1 MGVEA
6 KAEHT
11 GMESERAGVAKVVAK
26 VAVKVAA
33 VKAGEREVVAMA
45 AAMVVGMAAV
55 GMVAVTMAA
64 QNGPTLGLKFW
75 CKPTAQRLAHHL

>member
-45 AAMVVGMAAV
+45 AAMVVGM
-55 GMVAVTMAA
+55 VAVTVAA
-64 QNGPTLGLKFW
+64 QNGPTLGLKFR